1 MPQVPQSAL
10 PPGRRIPELDGI
22 RGIAVLLVVLWHY
35 VPCQIRNEAGFW
47 VPFVRRSLYLTGSGV
62 DLFFVLSGFLIVGIL
77 VDQRGADN
85 YFTVFYLRR
94 ACRILPLYFLL
105 LILFVC
111 LGTTTWLPAPA
122 HQWLFGNPLP
132 LWSYATFTQNI
143 VMGQWG
149 GFGAGF
155 MAITWSLAV
164 EEQFY
169 LLIPFLVLLLGGRKL
184 AWVLPLALLG
194 VPVLRLGCPGFF
206 AYVNTPWRADP
217 LLAGGCVALLVRSER
232 FAALVRRHPGYLAVV
247 GGVLLAVVPLMI
259 LRPGCLGV
267 WDLSWLALSYALLV
281 LAAALGMYPPVG
293 AVLRN
298 PALMGLGKLSYGIY
312 MFHQA
317 ASGLLHGW
325 LGKQAPQ
332 IANGRDMAITFLAL
346 LATLAAAWTS
356 YRFFESPILRFG
368 HRFRYHPAPGNH
380 VAQTHPP

>member
-1 MPQVPQSAL
+1 VPQPAL
-10 PPGRRIPELDGI
+10 VSGKRIPELDGI
-22 RGIAVLLVVLWHY
+22 RGIAVLLVVIWHY

-47 VPFVRRSLYLTGSGV
+47 VPFARRSLYLTGSGV

-77 VDQRGADN
+77 VDERGAGN
-85 YFTVFYLRR
+85 YLKVFYLRR

-105 LILFVC
+105 LTLFVW
-111 LGTTTWLPAPA
+111 LGTATGLPAPS

-132 LWSYATFTQNI
+132 VWSYATFTQNI
-143 VMGQWG
+143 VMGLRG

-155 MAITWSLAV
+155 MSITWSLAV

-169 LLIPFLVLLLGGRKL
+169 LVMPLLVLLLGGRKL
-184 AWVLPLALLG
+184 AWVLPLGLIA
-194 VPVLRLGCPGFF
+194 VPLMRLGFPGFH

-217 LLAGGCVALLVRSER
+217 LLAGGCVALLVRSAR
-232 FAALVRRHPGYLAVV
+232 FAALVRRNPRRLAVV

-259 LRPGCLGV
+259 LYPGCLGV
-267 WDLSWLALSYALLV
+267 WDLSWLAVSYSLLV
-281 LAAALGMYPPVG
+281 LAAALGMYSQVWV
-293 AVLRN
+293 VLRY
-298 PALMGLGKLSYGIY
+298 PALMWLGKLSYGIY

-332 IANGRDMAITFLAL
+332 IANPRDMGITLLAL

-356 YRFFESPILRFG
+356 YRIFESPILRFG
-368 HRFRYHPAPGNH
+368 HRFRYYPAPGDH
-380 VAQTHPP
+380 VVQAHTP